1 MFPIALYCL
10 YQMTIVR
17 RNKFSNRKQYKFLNR
32 PIETYVVGAYMTRR
46 IKKSYEKV
54 IYKQD
59 TEETQM
65 VVTSLDKLIKLNNL
79 EKMVPFAKVK
89 LIHDENV
96 VGTFMSLDQTLFT
109 TIKSLKIAGM
119 EEAKVGLLV
128 SHELSYYLLD

>member
-1 MFPIALYCL
+1 
-10 YQMTIVR
+10 
-17 RNKFSNRKQYKFLNR
+17 
-32 PIETYVVGAYMTRR
+32 
-46 IKKSYEKV
+46 
-54 IYKQD
+54 
-59 TEETQM
+59 
-65 VVTSLDKLIKLNNL
+65 
-79 EKMVPFAKVK
+79 MVPFAKVK